1 MQFLPYSLSARSHP
15 GSSALRSHST
25 DDGLKRLFFRRGP
38 AEVETVVRATV
49 PLSVRSARAARIEAA
64 LVVADAPLSE
74 RKLLQ
79 FAGLADITDVRR
91 GIEELNASYDRVRS
105 AFRAERLAT
114 GYQLLTDP
122 VYAPWLDR
130 IHQRQARLRLS
141 PVAMEILTIIAYRQP
156 LTRADV
162 EAVRGVQSGEL
173 VKQLM
178 ERGLVRILGEDD
190 SLGRPYLYGTTR
202 QFLEAYALHSLDELP
217 NAAEMRRPMSRT
229 RVAVDASAEVPEPTA
244 EETGV
249 AGAASI

>member
-1 MQFLPYSLSARSHP
+1 MEAD
-15 GSSALRSHST
+15 T
-25 DDGLKRLFFRRGP
+25 
-38 AEVETVVRATV
+38 TVRATV
-49 PLSVRSARAARIEAA
+49 PLSVRSARAARVEAA
-64 LVVADAPLSE
+64 LVVADTPLSE

-79 FAGLADITDVRR
+79 FAGLADVNDVRQA
-91 GIEELNASYDRVRS
+91 IEELNASYDRVRS
-105 AFRAERLAT
+105 AFRVLRLAT

-141 PVAMEILTIIAYRQP
+141 PVAMEILTIVAYRQP
-156 LTRADV
+156 LTRADI

-229 RVAVDASAEVPEPTA
+229 RVAVESSADAAESGTD
-244 EETGV
+244 ETGV
-249 AGAASI
+249 A